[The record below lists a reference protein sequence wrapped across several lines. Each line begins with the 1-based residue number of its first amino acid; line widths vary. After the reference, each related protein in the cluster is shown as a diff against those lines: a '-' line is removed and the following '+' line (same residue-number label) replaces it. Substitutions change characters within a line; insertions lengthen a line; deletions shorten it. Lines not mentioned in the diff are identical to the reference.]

1 MDEACT
7 PPSGAHRKGSPGL
20 DGGSN
25 LWPRKM
31 TKAVTPNVKIPTKQL
46 PGFTQYTYEVF
57 RSSYMLMALNMSF
70 LYFHLILV

>member
-1 MDEACT
+1 MDKACT
-7 PPSGAHRKGSPGL
+7 LPSGAHRKGSPGL

-31 TKAVTPNVKIPTKQL
+31 TKVVFPNVEIPIKQL

-57 RSSYMLMALNMSF
+57 HSSYRLMALNMSS
-70 LYFHLILV
+70 LRVHLILV